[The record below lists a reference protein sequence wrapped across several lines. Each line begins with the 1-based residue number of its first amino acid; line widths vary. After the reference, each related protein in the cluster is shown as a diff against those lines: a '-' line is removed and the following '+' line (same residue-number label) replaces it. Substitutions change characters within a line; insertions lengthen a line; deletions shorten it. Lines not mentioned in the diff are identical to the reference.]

1 MINKDTLVISNP
13 GTGKTTRIADE
24 VVNLIEGGVSPD
36 SILCIT
42 FTNNAVAQLQDTI
55 DKKLIARKIEGY
67 TAYDINIYTFH
78 ALAFNHLPG
87 VKSENSIISYN
98 LARYLIYKRL
108 RELRAFNYGRDY
120 VVNEIV
126 PKLENAIRYI
136 KSFGITPEALEKF
149 RKKIS
154 ENIREKF
161 ATGRVRNITSDEEQ
175 YLFDYFYQAFKYYE
189 EKKGNMDFNDLL
201 FEFQKFNEKKVYK
214 YVFVDELQDI
224 NDIEAS
230 IARSSGDIRFMVGDR
245 KQSIFG
251 FQGGALSVFNSL
263 LADKSVSK
271 ENMKTNYRSTD
282 TILEYSKNY
291 YMKFEKDTEELENFR
306 GVHDKGDKV
315 TIIQSESPEE
325 SVINR
330 ISEIANHDGTT
341 GIIARTNAQI
351 ETLSTLLDKY
361 SIDYSSDSNV
371 HSVNEA
377 KKDITLFLRGILYDT
392 DDDIISAMVTPFSG
406 LSLKEAFEISESMQ
420 SDGSTIDRFDRG
432 NPFFSLRN
440 MELSREDIKKVFDT
454 RILPVAASISQEY
467 FLTASTVKSSIDEF
481 FQGENEYTRE
491 NFFDFLD
498 LSYSE
503 NGVKPG
509 NSKLI
514 LTTVHKAK
522 GREFDRVVY
531 LPKKPRVSD
540 AYIDLI
546 VSSIIETVRRI
557 NVDDELK
564 NEGVRIDFVAFTRA
578 REKLWICASTREAPG
593 YLIPEYSELVIDEA
607 FSEKSPMP
615 DKTRYDE
622 AYFQFVS
629 GNYTASEKT
638 IKQDDGWLREKI
650 YEFFKS
656 KNVLSYSL
664 ISLDNPYW
672 LLKNNILKLNEKTEA
687 LYYGLNAHE
696 MAESFY
702 KGEIQEEILSMKD
715 MKVLDNIT
723 AVVNQIKSVYNM
735 KQVES
740 EVSVIARVNQMF
752 PEFSD
757 EPDSI
762 MFFGKLDAVF
772 SDGKRYIILDYKTDK
787 TTERSPHHRVQLLA
801 YRMLYAIKNSIDV
814 NNIDIA
820 IGYISLRGKINT
832 GENSN
837 GIDFKQ
843 PDNRSVEQ
851 LKKYIGRFLKYKSN
865 PDEFIA
871 DYLNYPCDDTL
882 YRRLGDLLKK

>member
-24 VVNLIEGGVSPD
+24 VVNLIEQGISPD

-42 FTNNAVAQLQDTI
+42 FTNNAVAQLQNTI
-55 DKKLIARKIEGY
+55 DMKLISRKIGKY

-87 VKSENSIISYN
+87 INSENSIISYN
-98 LARYLIYKRL
+98 MARYLIYKKL
-108 RELRAFNYGRDY
+108 RDLRAFNYARDY
-120 VVNEIV
+120 VINEIV

-136 KSFGITPEALEKF
+136 KSFGITPQDIENFRDKILKIIGEKF
-149 RKKIS
+149 S
-154 ENIREKF
+154 
-161 ATGRVRNITSDEEQ
+161 TGRVRNIGADEEQ

-189 EKKGNMDFNDLL
+189 EKKGNLDFNDLL
-201 FEFQKFNEKKVYK
+201 FEFQKFKGKKVYK

-224 NDIEAS
+224 NDIEAA
-230 IARSSGDIRFMVGDR
+230 IAKSSGNIKFMVGDR

-263 LADKSVSK
+263 LADASVAK

-291 YMKFEKDTEELENFR
+291 YMKFEKDAEELENFE
-306 GVHDKGDKV
+306 GVHDKGAKV
-315 TIIQSESPEE
+315 TVIQSESPEE

-330 ISEIANHDGTT
+330 ISEISNHEGTT

-351 ETLSTLLDKY
+351 DMLSTLLDKY
-361 SIDYSSDSNV
+361 NIDYSSDSNV
-371 HSVNEA
+371 HSVTEA
-377 KKDITLFLRGILYDT
+377 KKDITLFLRGMLYDN
-392 DDDIISAMVTPFSG
+392 DDDIISALITPFSG
-406 LSLKEAFEISESMQ
+406 LSLKEAFEISESLHND
-420 SDGSTIDRFDRG
+420 SSTIDRFDTG

-440 MELSREDIKKVFDT
+440 MALSKEGIKKLFDT

-481 FQGENEYTRE
+481 FQGEKEYTRE

-503 NGVKPG
+503 NGVKAG
-509 NSKLI
+509 NSKLV

-522 GREFDRVVY
+522 GREFDRVIY

-546 VSSIIETVRRI
+546 VSSIIETVKGI
-557 NVDDELK
+557 DVDDELK
-564 NEGVRIDFVAFTRA
+564 NESIRIDFVAFTRA
-578 REKLWICASTREAPG
+578 REKLWICASTREAPT

-607 FSEKSPMP
+607 FSEKSPVP
-615 DKTRYDE
+615 DKTKFDE
-622 AYFQFVS
+622 AYLQFVS
-629 GNYTASEKT
+629 GNYTGSDKIIKGNDAWLKEKV
-638 IKQDDGWLREKI
+638 

-696 MAESFY
+696 MAESLY
-702 KGEIQEEILSMKD
+702 KGEIQKEILSIKD
-715 MKVLDNIT
+715 RKVLDNIES
-723 AVVNQIKSVYNM
+723 VVNQIKSAYGM
-735 KQVES
+735 EQIES
-740 EVSVIARVNQMF
+740 EVSVIAKVNQMF
-752 PEFSD
+752 PDFANES
-757 EPDSI
+757 DSI
-762 MFFGKLDAVF
+762 MFYGKLDAVF
-772 SDGKRYIILDYKTDK
+772 GNGKRYVILDYKTDK
-787 TTERSPHHRVQLLA
+787 TTERSSHHRVQLQA
-801 YRMLYAIKNSIDV
+801 YRILYAIKNSIDV

-843 PDNRSVEQ
+843 PDKRSVEQ
-851 LKKYIGRFLKYKSN
+851 LKKYISRFLKYKNN
-865 PDEFIA
+865 PDEFIS

-882 YRRLGDLLKK
+882 YRRLGDLLK

>member
-1 MINKDTLVISNP
+1 MINRDTLVISNP

-24 VVNLIEGGVSPD
+24 VVNLIEQGVSPD

-42 FTNNAVAQLQDTI
+42 FTNNAVAQLQNTI
-55 DKKLIARKIEGY
+55 DKKLIDKKIIKY

-87 VKSENSIISYN
+87 IKSENSIISYN
-98 LARYLIYKRL
+98 MARYLIYKKL
-108 RELRAFNYGRDY
+108 RELRAFNYARDY
-120 VVNEIV
+120 VINEIV

-136 KSFGITPEALEKF
+136 KSFGISPQDIENFRDKISKRIGEKF
-149 RKKIS
+149 S
-154 ENIREKF
+154 
-161 ATGRVRNITSDEEQ
+161 TGRVKNIDAEEEQ

-189 EKKGNMDFNDLL
+189 EKKGNLDFNDLL
-201 FEFQKFNEKKVYK
+201 FEFQKFDGKTVYK

-230 IARSSGDIRFMVGDR
+230 IAKSSGNIKFMVGDR

-263 LADKSVSK
+263 LADEDVAK

-291 YMKFEKDTEELENFR
+291 YMKFEKDTQELENFK
-306 GVHDKGDKV
+306 GVHEKGEKV

-330 ISEIANHDGTT
+330 ISEISSHEGTT

-351 ETLSTLLDKY
+351 DMLSTLLDKY
-361 SIDYSSDSNV
+361 NIDYSSDSNV

-377 KKDITLFLRGILYDT
+377 KRDITLFLRGILYDN
-392 DDDIISAMVTPFSG
+392 DDDIISALVTPFSG
-406 LSLKEAFEISESMQ
+406 LSLKEAFEISESLHND
-420 SDGSTIDRFDRG
+420 SSTIDRFDTG

-440 MELSREDIKKVFDT
+440 MELSKEGIKKLFDT

-481 FQGENEYTRE
+481 FQGEKEYTKE

-503 NGVKPG
+503 NGIKAG
-509 NSKLI
+509 NSKLV

-546 VSSIIETVRRI
+546 VSSIIETVRGI
-557 NVDDELK
+557 DVDDELK
-564 NEGVRIDFVAFTRA
+564 NESIRIDFVAFTRA
-578 REKLWICASTREAPG
+578 REKLWICASTREASG
-593 YLIPEYSELVIDEA
+593 YLIPEYSELVIDDA
-607 FSEKSPMP
+607 FSEKSPVP
-615 DKTRYDE
+615 DKNRYDE
-622 AYFQFVS
+622 AYFQFVA
-629 GNYTASEKT
+629 GNYIGSEKI
-638 IKQDDGWLREKI
+638 IKSNDNWLRDKI
-650 YEFFKS
+650 YEFFRT

-696 MAESFY
+696 MAESLY
-702 KGEIQEEILSMKD
+702 KGAIQEEILSTKD
-715 MKVLDNIT
+715 RKVLGNIES
-723 AVVNQIKSVYNM
+723 VVNQIKSTYSM
-735 KQVES
+735 QQIES

-757 EPDSI
+757 ESDSI
-762 MFFGKLDAVF
+762 MFYGKLDAVF
-772 SDGKRYIILDYKTDK
+772 SNGEKYVILDYKTDK
-787 TTERSPHHRVQLLA
+787 NTERSSHHRVQLLA
-801 YRMLYAIKNSIDV
+801 YRLLYAIKNGIDMK
-814 NNIDIA
+814 NIDIA

-837 GIDFKQ
+837 GINFKQ
-843 PDNRSVEQ
+843 PDKRSEEQ
-851 LKKYIGRFLKYKSN
+851 LKKYIARFLKYKN
-865 PDEFIA
+865 DPDEFIA

-882 YRRLGDLLKK
+882 CRRLGDLLEK

>member
-24 VVNLIEGGVSPD
+24 VVHLIEEGVSPD

-55 DKKLIARKIEGY
+55 NKKLLSAKITGY

-87 VKSENSIISYN
+87 IKSENSIISYN
-98 LARYLIYKRL
+98 LARYLIYKKL
-108 RELRAFNYGRDY
+108 RELKAFNYGRDY

-136 KSFGITPEALEKF
+136 KSFGITPVDIENHREE
-149 RKKIS
+149 IS

-161 ATGRVRNITSDEEQ
+161 STGRVRNISGDEEQ

-189 EKKGNMDFNDLL
+189 EKKGNLDFNDLL
-201 FEFQKFNEKKVYK
+201 FEFQKFRGKKIYK

-230 IARSSGDIRFMVGDR
+230 IAKSSGEIKFMVGDR

-263 LADKSVSK
+263 LADESVAK

-282 TILEYSKNY
+282 TILKYSKNY
-291 YMKFEKDTEELENFR
+291 YMKFEKDAGELENFR
-306 GVHDKGDKV
+306 GVHERGDKV

-325 SVINR
+325 SLINR
-330 ISEIANHDGTT
+330 ISEITSHDGTT

-351 ETLSTLLDKY
+351 DMISTLLDKY
-361 SIDYSSDSNV
+361 NIDYSSDSNV

-377 KKDITLFLRGILYDT
+377 KRDITLFLRGIFYDAN
-392 DDDIISAMVTPFSG
+392 DDILSAMVTPFSG
-406 LSLKEAFEISESMQ
+406 LPLKEAFEISESLQ
-420 SDGSTIDRFDRG
+420 GDDSTIDRFDRG

-440 MELSREDIKKVFDT
+440 MGLSREGIKKLFDT
-454 RILPVAASISQEY
+454 RILPVAASISPEY

-481 FQGENEYTRE
+481 FQGEKEYTRE

-503 NGVKPG
+503 NGVKASR
-509 NSKLI
+509 SKLV

-546 VSSIIETVRRI
+546 VSSIIETVKGI
-557 NVDDELK
+557 DVDDELK
-564 NEGVRIDFVAFTRA
+564 NESIRIDFVAFTRA
-578 REKLWICASTREAPG
+578 REKLWICASTREAPT
-593 YLIPEYSELVIDEA
+593 YLIPEYSDLVIDEA
-607 FSEKSPMP
+607 FSEKSPVP
-615 DKTRYDE
+615 DKTKYDE

-629 GNYTASEKT
+629 GNHEASEKI
-638 IKQDDGWLREKI
+638 IKQNDGWLREKI

-696 MAESFY
+696 MAESLY

-715 MKVLDNIT
+715 RKVLDNIE
-723 AVVNQIKSVYNM
+723 AVINQIKSTYGVD
-735 KQVES
+735 QIES

-762 MFFGKLDAVF
+762 MFYGKLDAVF
-772 SDGKRYIILDYKTDK
+772 GNGKKYVILDYKTDK
-787 TTERSPHHRVQLLA
+787 TTERSSHHRVQLLA
-801 YRMLYAIKNSIDV
+801 YRILYAIKNSIDV

-837 GIDFKQ
+837 GIDFRQ
-843 PDNRSVEQ
+843 PDKRSLEQ
-851 LKKYIGRFLKYKSN
+851 LKKYISRFLRYKNN
-865 PDEFIA
+865 PDEFIS
-871 DYLNYPCDDTL
+871 DYLSYPCDDTL
-882 YRRLGDLLKK
+882 YRRLADLLK

>member
-24 VVNLIEGGVSPD
+24 VVNLIEDGVSPD
-36 SILCIT
+36 DILCIT
-42 FTNNAVAQLQDTI
+42 FTNNAVAQLQNTI
-55 DKKLIARKIEGY
+55 DKKLIERKITMH

-98 LARYLIYKRL
+98 LARYLIYKKL
-108 RELRAFNYGRDY
+108 RELKAFNYGREY
-120 VVNEIV
+120 VINEIV

-136 KSFGITPEALEKF
+136 KSFGIAPDDIDNLKE
-149 RKKIS
+149 KIS
-154 ENIREKF
+154 EKIREKF
-161 ATGRVRNITSDEEQ
+161 STGRVKNINADEEQ

-189 EKKGNMDFNDLL
+189 EKKGNLDFNDLL
-201 FEFQKFNEKKVYK
+201 FEFHKFEGKKRYK

-224 NDIEAS
+224 NDIEAA
-230 IARSSGDIRFMVGDR
+230 IAKSSGNIKFMVGDR

-263 LADKSVSK
+263 LSDESVAK
-271 ENMKTNYRSTD
+271 ESMKTNYRSTD

-291 YMKFEKDTEELENFR
+291 YMKFEKDAEELENFK
-306 GVHDKGDKV
+306 GVRDKGDKV

-351 ETLSTLLDKY
+351 DMISTLLDKY
-361 SIDYSSDSNV
+361 NIEYSSDSNV

-377 KKDITLFLRGILYDT
+377 KKDITLFLRGILYDR
-392 DDDIISAMVTPFSG
+392 DDDIISAIVTPFSG
-406 LSLKEAFEISESMQ
+406 LSLKEAFEISESLQ
-420 SDGSTIDRFDRG
+420 NDGSTIDRFDRG
-432 NPFFSLRN
+432 SPFFSMRN
-440 MELSREDIKKVFDT
+440 TELSKEGIKKLFDM
-454 RILPVAASISQEY
+454 RILPAAASISPEY
-467 FLTASTVKSSIDEF
+467 FLTASAVKSSIDEF
-481 FQGENEYTRE
+481 FQGEKEYTRE

-503 NGVKPG
+503 NGVKAG
-509 NSKLI
+509 KSKLV

-522 GREFDRVVY
+522 GREFDRVIY

-546 VSSIIETVRRI
+546 VSSIIETVKGI
-557 NVDDELK
+557 DVDDELK
-564 NEGVRIDFVAFTRA
+564 NESIRIDFVAFTRA
-578 REKLWICASTREAPG
+578 REKLWICASTREATS
-593 YLIPEYSELVIDEA
+593 YLIPEYSDLVIDEA
-607 FSEKSPMP
+607 FSEKTPVP
-615 DKTRYDE
+615 DKTKYDE

-629 GNYTASEKT
+629 GNYAASEKI
-638 IKQDDGWLREKI
+638 IKQEDGWLREKI
-650 YEFFKS
+650 YEFFRS

-696 MAESFY
+696 MAESLY

-715 MKVLDNIT
+715 RKVLDNIG
-723 AVVNQIKSVYNM
+723 AVINQIKSAYGM
-735 KQVES
+735 EQIES

-757 EPDSI
+757 EADSI
-762 MFFGKLDAVF
+762 MFYGKLDAVF
-772 SDGKRYIILDYKTDK
+772 GNGKKYVILDYKTDK
-787 TTERSPHHRVQLLA
+787 TTERSSHHRVQLLA
-801 YRMLYAIKNSIDV
+801 YRILYAIKNSIDV

-843 PDNRSVEQ
+843 PDKRSVEQ
-851 LKKYIGRFLKYKSN
+851 LKKYISRFLKYKRN
-865 PDEFIA
+865 PDEFIS

-882 YRRLGDLLKK
+882 YRRLGDLLK